1 MFRLS
6 LVFIAIMLNVSLLS
20 AQSSVST
27 SNMMSFAG
35 ESLEALEN
43 STRSVYTDQENKICF
58 IDFQNLNINLNE
70 IIVRDKSGK
79 VVMEDKVFDLP
90 VDTIYEIHLDQLK
103 GGEYSVELKSFTK
116 IITKGITVK

>member
-6 LVFIAIMLNVSLLS
+6 LVFTAITLSVSLLS

-58 IDFQNLNINLNE
+58 IDFQSLNINLNE

>member
-6 LVFIAIMLNVSLLS
+6 LVFTAITLSVSLLS

-35 ESLEALEN
+35 ESVEALEN

-58 IDFQNLNINLNE
+58 IDFQSLNINLNE

>member
-1 MFRLS
+1 VCS
-6 LVFIAIMLNVSLLS
+6 LS
-20 AQSSVST
+20 AQSSVQT
-27 SNMMSFAG
+27 NNNMMSFSG
-35 ESLEALEN
+35 ESVASLEN

-58 IDFQNLNINLNE
+58 IDFQSLNINLNE

-90 VDTIYEIHLDQLK
+90 VDTIYEIHLDQFK

-116 IITKGITVK
+116 TITKGITVK